1 MASVGLGRFGLE
13 RNVGILAATMFG
25 LALGE
30 ELWQAYLPAYLT
42 ALGASGVAVGL
53 FGSLR
58 DLLDSAYQYPGGW
71 IADRIGRR
79 RALLLFTGL
88 ATLGYVTYA
97 LAGSWP
103 VLCAGLFGVMAW
115 KAGAFATTFAII
127 GDSLPRERRA
137 VAFSVQSILVRV
149 PRIVSAPIGGAV
161 LAALGLAGGIRLCFA
176 ITIAFALIVI
186 AVQYRGLRPDQVRSP
201 QPRQNTGWWAAT
213 LPAELRRLLLADCLV
228 RIGEGLAASFIVL
241 FLIEERQV
249 SLAQYGAFYGL
260 QQGVAL
266 LFYLPGGRIADRWG
280 RPPLIALTLVFFAV
294 FPLAVRIA
302 ASPAAMIAAFIIGGL
317 KELGEPARKS
327 LIVDLAPEDRRASTV
342 GAYYAIRNAL
352 VVPAGLV
359 GGVLW
364 ERKHELPLE
373 AGFAVGLIG
382 ALTFVVTHRSRTATP
397 RASSAASA
405 IHVERP

>member
-1 MASVGLGRFGLE
+1 MASKGAGRLGLE

-71 IADRIGRR
+71 VADQIGRR

-88 ATLGYVTYA
+88 ATIGYLTYA

-127 GDSLPRERRA
+127 GDSLPRDRRA
-137 VAFSVQSILVRV
+137 MAFSVQSILVRV

-161 LAALGLAGGIRLCFA
+161 LAAMGLASGIRFCFA
-176 ITIAFALIVI
+176 ITIAFALIVL
-186 AVQYRGLRPDQVRSP
+186 AVQYRGLRPDQIRDP
-201 QPRQNTGWWAAT
+201 QPRGNTGWWAAT

-249 SLAQYGAFYGL
+249 SLAQYGVFYGL
-260 QQGVAL
+260 QQGIAL
-266 LFYLPGGRIADRWG
+266 LFYLPGGRIADRCG

-302 ASPAAMIAAFIIGGL
+302 ASHASLIVAFIIGGL

-327 LIVDLAPEDRRASTV
+327 LIVDLAPDDRRASTV

-352 VVPAGLV
+352 VVPAGLA
-359 GGVLW
+359 GGLLW
-364 ERKHELPLE
+364 ERGHHLPLE

-382 ALTFVVTHRSRTATP
+382 ALTFMAIGTRGQHRA
-397 RASSAASA
+397 RA
-405 IHVERP
+405 